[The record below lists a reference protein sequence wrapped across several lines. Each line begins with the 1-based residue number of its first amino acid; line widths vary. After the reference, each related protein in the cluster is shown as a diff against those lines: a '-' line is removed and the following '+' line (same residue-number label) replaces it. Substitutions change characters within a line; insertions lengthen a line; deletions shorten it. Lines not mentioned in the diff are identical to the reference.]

1 MLAFGLFMVFALEA
15 MAPGYLVGLEQ
26 VSLVGLGQLYGQS
39 WQLLICKVLSGTGS
53 EMRGE
58 LDN

>member
-1 MLAFGLFMVFALEA
+1 MVFALEA